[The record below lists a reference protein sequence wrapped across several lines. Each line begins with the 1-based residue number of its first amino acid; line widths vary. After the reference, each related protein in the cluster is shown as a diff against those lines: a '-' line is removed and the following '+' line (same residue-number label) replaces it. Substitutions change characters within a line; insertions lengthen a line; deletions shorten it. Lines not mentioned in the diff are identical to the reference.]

1 MQHSIKKLTESKL
14 EIKVEIPAPDFDQFY
29 DQTLAE
35 FGDNLEMPGFRKGKV
50 PKEIIEKTIEQ
61 KETLT
66 RAAEIAIKES
76 YSKIVSE
83 NNLEVLGNPEVEILK
98 MALKNPFEFKVKVSI
113 MPEIKLP
120 DYKKIASEM
129 KREKIEVTEKEI
141 EDALKWLQKSRAKFS
156 LKDGLSQK
164 GDWVEIEYSQEG
176 LSSQKDAFVLGQ
188 GKLIPGFEDNL
199 EGMKAGEEKEFELD
213 KKKLKTK
220 MISVQKMELPEITD
234 EFVKSLGKF
243 ENIVALKQSI
253 EIGIKEEK
261 EILETERIRKDILEK
276 IAQKTEME
284 IPEILIEEQKKRHLE
299 TMKKQVSENL
309 KMNFN
314 QYLEKIKKAEK
325 DILDSFKDISKK
337 QVKESLVLR
346 EIENKENIEVSSEE
360 VEKEVN
366 NLLKSSPKEKI
377 DLEGL
382 KSYTKEVIKQ
392 EKMFQLLEGLSK

>member
-14 EIKVEIPAPDFDQFY
+14 EIKVEIPASDFDQFY
-29 DQTLAE
+29 DKTLAE
-35 FGDNLEMPGFRKGKV
+35 LGDNLEMPGFRKGKA
-50 PKEIIEKTIEQ
+50 PKEIVEKTIDQE
-61 KETLT
+61 EILT
-66 RAAEIAIKES
+66 RTADTAIKES

-98 MALKNPFEFKVKVSI
+98 MALKNPFEFKIKVFI

-120 DYKKIASEM
+120 DYKKIASEI
-129 KREKIEVTEKEI
+129 KRGKVEVAEKEI
-141 EDALKWLQKSRAKFS
+141 EDALNWLQKSRAKFS
-156 LKDGLSQK
+156 LKEGLSQK

-176 LSSQKDAFVLGQ
+176 LPLQKDAFVLGQ

-243 ENIVALKQSI
+243 ENIAALKQSI
-253 EIGIKEEK
+253 EIGMKEEK
-261 EILETERIRKDILEK
+261 EILETERIRKEILEK

-284 IPEILIEEQKKRHLE
+284 IPEILIAEQKKRHLE

-325 DILDSFKDISKK
+325 DILDSFKDISQK

-346 EIENKENIEVSSEE
+346 EIENKENIEVSLEE
-360 VEKEVN
+360 VEKEVS
-366 NLLKSSPKEKI
+366 NLLKSSPKEKV

-392 EKMFQLLEGLSK
+392 EKTFQLLEGLSK